1 MTGEN
6 LTDHPLAVAWGGT
19 VVSHVI
25 GKCYFF
31 LGAAFP
37 PVLTLSAVSRC
48 LEGYP
53 FDVAH
58 VAGWLLFLTQGKDA
72 DPAVELND
80 PNATPSQR
88 VRGKVM
94 GLGGL
99 FGLLFKVVGGFSG
112 GVARIGGW
120 LALAALLTDDE

>member
-53 FDVAH
+53 FDVAR
-58 VAGWLLFLTQGKDA
+58 VAGWLLFLTQTEKMTKSEDSATEPARKVRAPSFVVSLADLRAFGGKCA
-72 DPAVELND
+72 AC
-80 PNATPSQR
+80 
-88 VRGKVM
+88 
-94 GLGGL
+94 
-99 FGLLFKVVGGFSG
+99 VV
-112 GVARIGGW
+112 V
-120 LALAALLTDDE
+120 